1 MITKSQISERER
13 QRRTLQRAM
22 SIRAFCEIYDIG
34 RTSVYAEI
42 KAGRLKVRRVGA
54 RTLIG
59 DDEAQ
64 KWWDSL
70 PEHRGG
76 PDEVVASISGPV
88 PPGLGAESKARSSS
102 VPVHKAAITG
112 SGEERPRADET
123 STRSGNDKADRP
135 TSMEGV

>member
-1 MITKSQISERER
+1 MITKPQISERER
-13 QRRTLQRAM
+13 QRALQRAM

-34 RTSVYAEI
+34 RTSTYTEI
-42 KAGRLKVRRVGA
+42 KAGRLKVRKVGA

-59 DDEAQ
+59 DDDAQ

-76 PDEVVASISGPV
+76 PDEVAASISGPV
-88 PPGLGAESKARSSS
+88 PQRLGKARSSS

-123 STRSGNDKADRP
+123 STRSGNDKADGP